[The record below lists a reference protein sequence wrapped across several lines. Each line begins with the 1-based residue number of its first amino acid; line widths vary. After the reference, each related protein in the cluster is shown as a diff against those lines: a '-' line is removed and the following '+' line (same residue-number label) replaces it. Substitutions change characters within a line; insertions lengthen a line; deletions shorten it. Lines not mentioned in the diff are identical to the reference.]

1 MAGAFGYELDP
12 AKLTEDE
19 KEAVREQIRQY
30 KSWETLSRKGRYY
43 RLTDPF
49 SEPCAAWMFVSEEKD
64 RALVS
69 VVMLEMH
76 GNMTVSYVK
85 MRGLDPSA
93 VYRDTESGRNYF
105 GADLME
111 AGLPMP
117 VEQKEY
123 PAYQIE
129 LVRQA

>member
-1 MAGAFGYELDP
+1 MAGALGYELDP
-12 AKLTEDE
+12 EKLTGEE
-19 KEAVREQIRQY
+19 KAAVREQIRQY
-30 KSWETLSRKGRYY
+30 KGWESLVRKGAYY
-43 RLTDPF
+43 RLSDPF
-49 SEPCAAWMFVSEEKD
+49 TDTNAAWMFVSEEKD

-76 GNMTVSYVK
+76 GNMPVSYVK
-85 MRGLDPSA
+85 MRGLDAGS
-93 VYRDTESGRNYF
+93 VYRDAKSGRCYY

-117 VEQKEY
+117 VELKEY

-129 LVRQA
+129 LIREA